1 MNLVYLFRTLN
12 IILFMDEIIID
23 YKKNKGQK
31 ILSIIVGAYIIL
43 FGGYHAST
51 LAVDNTFDFNFY
63 LAIAAIVLGIV
74 LILKVTLFASKPV
87 FRMNSEMIYS
97 NVASKPVVFK
107 TNWEN
112 IKNVAIGLS
121 YLRITE
127 IGGKEYNVDLGEL
140 KYADM
145 KDIKSRIIEYCE
157 AKLIAYQ
164 ND

>member
-1 MNLVYLFRTLN
+1 
-12 IILFMDEIIID
+12 MDELIID

-31 ILSIIVGAYIIL
+31 ILSIIVGIYIL
-43 FGGYHAST
+43 LYGGYHAISLATDST
-51 LAVDNTFDFNFY
+51 YNVFFY
-63 LAIAAIVLGIV
+63 LAITSIVLAIL
-74 LILKVTLFASKPV
+74 LILKVTLFAPKPV
-87 FRMNSEMIYS
+87 FKMNSEMIYS

-127 IGGKEYNVDLGEL
+127 TGGKEYNVDLSEL

-157 AKLIAYQ
+157 SKLISYQ

>member
-1 MNLVYLFRTLN
+1 
-12 IILFMDEIIID
+12 MDEIIID
-23 YKKNKGQK
+23 YKKNRGQK
-31 ILSIIVGAYIIL
+31 VLSIIIGVYIVL
-43 FGGYHAST
+43 FGGYHGVI
-51 LAVDNTFDFNFY
+51 LAADNRFDVNFY
-63 LAIAAIVLGIV
+63 LAVVAVVLGII
-74 LILKVTLFASKPV
+74 LILKVTLFAPKPV

-97 NVASKPVVFK
+97 NVASKPTVFK
-107 TNWEN
+107 TNWGN

-127 IGGKEYNVDLGEL
+127 TGEKEYNVGLSEL

-157 AKLIAYQ
+157 AKLISYQ